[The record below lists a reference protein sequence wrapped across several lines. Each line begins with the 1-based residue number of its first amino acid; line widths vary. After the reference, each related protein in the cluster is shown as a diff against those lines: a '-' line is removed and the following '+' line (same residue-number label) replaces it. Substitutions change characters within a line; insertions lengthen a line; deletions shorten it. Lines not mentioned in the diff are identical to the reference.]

1 MKFGF
6 DAKRAVSNRTGLGN
20 YSRSLLR
27 ELATR
32 FPEHSYHLFSAS
44 PEAGLIAA
52 DLPQYPNWHLHSSNM
67 RMKAYWRSFSMTKD
81 LLRTNIELYHG
92 LSNELPFGIEKTGIK
107 SVVTIHD
114 LIFKAYPETYSL
126 SERLI
131 YDRKFRHACQVA
143 DRIIAVSEHT
153 KQDICRLYGTEPRK
167 VHVIYQSCRDHFYVS
182 QSTEELERV
191 RRAQQLPETYLL
203 YVGTVEA
210 RKNLLS
216 IIRAYA
222 GGLRHEGVP
231 LVIVGR
237 GGAYAQKCRREIT
250 AAGMDSLFLW
260 KEDIRDSRE
269 LQSIMQGAAAL
280 IYPSSY
286 EGFGLPV
293 AEASLCG
300 TPVITADNSSLPEAG
315 GPHVW
320 YIQPE
325 KPESI
330 AVAARYILTHPAEA
344 TERAKAARDYIR
356 QLLDPGKLSQQLMD
370 CYLSLCSRP

>member
-44 PEAGLIAA
+44 SNAGLLATE
-52 DLPQYPNWHLHSSNM
+52 LQQHPNWHLHYSKV
-67 RMKAYWRSFSMTKD
+67 RMKAYWRSFSITGD
-81 LLRTNIELYHG
+81 LRNAGMDLYHG

-114 LIFKAYPETYSL
+114 LIFKAYPETYRL

-131 YDRKFRHACQVA
+131 YERKFRHACQVA

-153 KQDICRLYGTEPRK
+153 KRDICRLYGTDPGK
-167 VHVIYQSCRDHFYVS
+167 IQVIYQSCRDHFYVP
-182 QSTEELERV
+182 QSTAEQEEV
-191 RRAQQLPETYLL
+191 RRAQQLPESYLL
-203 YVGTVEA
+203 YVGTVEV

-216 IIRAYA
+216 VIRAYA
-222 GGLRHEGVP
+222 GGLRHEDIP

-237 GGAYAQKCRREIT
+237 GGAYAEKCRREI
-250 AAGMDSLFLW
+250 AATGMESLFLW
-260 KEDIRDSRE
+260 KEDIRDSRV
-269 LQSIMQGAAAL
+269 LQSMMQMAAAL

-300 TPVITADNSSLPEAG
+300 TPVITAANSSLPEAG
-315 GPHVW
+315 GPHAW

-325 KPESI
+325 EPESI
-330 AVAARYILTHPAEA
+330 AAAARSILTHPAEA
-344 TERAKAARDYIR
+344 SERAKATRDYVR
-356 QLLDPGKLSQQLMD
+356 ALLNPETLSQQLMD
-370 CYLSLCSRP
+370 CYLSLCGRR